1 MRPRIRLVLYAMLAV
16 SSVTCTDA
24 PTTLAGGG
32 GRTMLQIV
40 PSFPATASQISRSL
54 SDFGLTIDNIHVHI
68 EHPPATPFDTVIAV
82 PAGADSVVLSLP
94 VVLNTTTEQL
104 TVQVE
109 LRAGTRVLYRGV
121 QTLTATVGEPS
132 GSSLA
137 TVPLVYVGPGAG
149 LAHFT
154 IAPHDTV
161 VLVSGNLPFR
171 IVATDSSG
179 ATMAVDVHWTVD
191 EPALGAVNAANATF
205 VPSGTSGYARIVAST
220 PNGLA
225 DSALVA
231 VTVPPD
237 GLSLV
242 SGAGQSGVVG
252 TALPQPVVVQAR
264 SASGSGVPGV
274 SVAFSGGAAADPA
287 VAVTDSDGNA
297 RTTVTLGPT
306 AGEQTITASAAGLTP
321 LAIAQTATA
330 AAPAQVAQ
338 VAGEGQSDTTL
349 AVLSDAFTVKVTDG
363 FGNAVPGATVD
374 WVRVSGTGTLGAAS
388 SVTNAAGLA
397 EMSYTLG
404 ATPGTDTV
412 LATVAGVA
420 GTPVR
425 FTVTVSRPAATE
437 LGRVS
442 GNKQSGLVGS
452 VLPLPLVAQAT
463 SSTGHPVSGA
473 TITWVSLNPNARV
486 SPATSTTDSLGHAAT
501 TVTLPGSVGPIA
513 ITASLPNGVVVEFV
527 EQATAPAPDRLRFLV
542 QPSDVVAG
550 TMIAPSIQVEV
561 LDGSGGRDSTG
572 AAASAPVALSVLH
585 GPTGGQVTGSAGVA
599 GDTVRAVKGIA
610 TFQVTN
616 DVAGTYTLLATSPGL
631 ISDSSAAYTV
641 SPGTVLHLSLVA
653 GASLS
658 GDEGDTTDVRPTVR
672 VTDAYENPVPGVEL
686 TWAVDSGGG
695 GLSVPNSDAEPS
707 ATLTTTTNA
716 AGESSVLWTAGFT
729 RRQVMH
735 VSNCDCDGNTVV
747 FAYSL
752 ENDTDGGGSTNGP
765 DATSVLGTP
774 LAIVLPPAGPHRG
787 PPVRDALPVSVIR
800 RAAF

>member
-1 MRPRIRLVLYAMLAV
+1 MRPRIRLVLYAALAL
-16 SSVTCTDA
+16 STVTCTDA

-40 PSFPATASQISRSL
+40 PSFPAAAAQISRSL
-54 SDFGLTIDNIHVHI
+54 SEFGLTIDNIHIHI
-68 EHPPATPFDTVIAV
+68 AHPPAAAFDTVIAV
-82 PAGADSVVLSLP
+82 PAGADSVVLNLP

-104 TVQVE
+104 TVQIE
-109 LRAGTRVLYRGV
+109 LRGGTRVLYRGV
-121 QTLTATVGEPS
+121 QMVTATVGEPS
-132 GSSLA
+132 SPSMA
-137 TVPLVYVGPGAG
+137 TVPLEYVGPGAG

-154 IAPHDTV
+154 IAPHDTI

-171 IVATDSSG
+171 ILATDSSG
-179 ATMAVDVHWTVD
+179 AAMAVDVHWTVA
-191 EPALGAVNAANATF
+191 EPALGTVDAVSATF
-205 VPSGTSGYARIVAST
+205 VPSGTSGYTRIVAST

-231 VTVPPD
+231 VTVPPT

-242 SGAGQSGVVG
+242 SGAGQAGVVG
-252 TALPQPVVVQAR
+252 TALPQPVVVQAH
-264 SASGSGVPGV
+264 SATGSGVPGV
-274 SVAFSGGAAADPA
+274 AVAFSGGGTADPA

-306 AGEQTITASAAGLTP
+306 AGVQTITASTADLP
-321 LAIAQTATA
+321 SLAITQTATA

-349 AVLSDAFTVKVTDG
+349 AVLPDAFTVKVTDG
-363 FGNAVPGATVD
+363 FGNVVPGATVD
-374 WVRVSGTGTLGAAS
+374 WVRVSGTGTLGAPTS
-388 SVTNAAGLA
+388 LTNAAGLA

-412 LATVAGVA
+412 SASVSGVA
-420 GTPVR
+420 GSTVR
-425 FTVTVSRPAATE
+425 FTVTASRPVATA
-437 LGRVS
+437 LSRVS
-442 GNKQSGLVGS
+442 GNNQSGLVGS
-452 VLPLPLVAQAT
+452 VLPLPLVVLAT
-463 SSTGHPVSGA
+463 SATGHAVSGA
-473 TITWVSLNPNARV
+473 TITWRSLNPNARV

-501 TVTLPGSVGPIA
+501 TVTLPGSAGPIA
-513 ITASLPNGVVVEFV
+513 LTASLSSGTVVEFV

-542 QPSDVVAG
+542 QPSNVVAG
-550 TMIAPSIQVEV
+550 TMITPSIQVEV

-572 AAASAPVALSVLH
+572 GGATAPVALSVLH
-585 GPTGGQVTGSAGVA
+585 GPADGQVTGSTGVA
-599 GDTVRAVKGIA
+599 ADTVRAVKGVA

-631 ISDSSAAYTV
+631 GSDSSAAYTV
-641 SPGTVLHLSLVA
+641 SAGAVLHLSLVA
-653 GASLS
+653 GGSLT
-658 GDEGDTTDVRPTVR
+658 GDEGDTTDVRPTVL
-672 VTDAYENPVPGVEL
+672 VTDAYDNPVPGIEL

-695 GLSVPNSDAEPS
+695 GLSVPNSDAGPS

-735 VSNCDCDGNTVV
+735 VSICGCSGNTVV

-752 ENDTDGGGSTNGP
+752 ENDPDGGGSTNGP
-765 DATSVLGTP
+765 DATSVLGAP
-774 LAIVLPPAGPHRG
+774 LAIVFPPAGSHRS
-787 PPVRDALPVSVIR
+787 PPVRGVLATSVIR
-800 RAAF
+800 RPAF